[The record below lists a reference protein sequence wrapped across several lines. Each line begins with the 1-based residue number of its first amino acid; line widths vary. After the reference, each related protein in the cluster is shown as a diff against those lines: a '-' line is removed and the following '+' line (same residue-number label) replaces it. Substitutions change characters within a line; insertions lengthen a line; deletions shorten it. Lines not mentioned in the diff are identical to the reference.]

1 MPIRIKHGVEMAA
14 ISFLLS
20 VLLGTTAFLFRE
32 AAQAY
37 LSASW
42 AGEVCSTAQIFC
54 HHPEYLA
61 YGGEVLLVIAI
72 GTKIFSLAD

>member
-1 MPIRIKHGVEMAA
+1 MAA

-42 AGEVCSTAQIFC
+42 AGEVTAQVFC